1 MNQPKRRIL
10 IVDDEAQVTELL
22 ADFCSGIGCEIKTVN
37 DSREALALARAW
49 KPDIITLDLEMPAPD
64 GALLLQLLHA
74 DPITHRIPVVVIS
87 VLAREV
93 ELPQGEIQG
102 VFPKPIDFR
111 ALLTRLQ
118 AILDFQRAA

>member
-1 MNQPKRRIL
+1 MKQKTKRIL

-22 ADFCSGIGCEIKTVN
+22 ADFCSDIGCEVRMLN
-37 DSREALALARAW
+37 DSREALDVARAW

-74 DPITHRIPVVVIS
+74 DPLTRQIPVVVIS

-93 ELPQGEIQG
+93 EFPEGEIQG
-102 VFPKPIDFR
+102 VFSKPIDFHS
-111 ALLTRLQ
+111 LLVKLQ
-118 AILDFQRAA
+118 TILELRSAA